1 MKSTLMKTTLGML
14 MLGSLGL
21 AATGAQADWGR
32 DGHGYRQDEHAYR
45 QSLAYNR
52 QIDARQARQMERI
65 RAGRHDGSLTRHEFR
80 YLMQEQR
87 HIRAMERR
95 FRADGVIDAR
105 EFRRLDHALD
115 RASRDIRAEHHDRQA
130 RYGNNTGPRFN

>member
-1 MKSTLMKTTLGML
+1 MKNSLIKTALGML

-21 AATGAQADWGR
+21 AATGAQADWDR
-32 DGHGYRQDEHAYR
+32 DGRGYRQGEHAYR
-45 QSLAYNR
+45 QSQAYSR
-52 QIDARQARQMERI
+52 QIDVRQARQMERI

-80 YLMQEQR
+80 NLMHEQR
-87 HIRAMERR
+87 GIRAMERH

-115 RASRDIRAEHHDRQA
+115 RASHDIRAERHDRQA
-130 RYGNNTGPRFN
+130 RYAYHTGPGFN

>member
-1 MKSTLMKTTLGML
+1 MKNSLMKTALGML

-32 DGHGYRQDEHAYR
+32 DGHAYRQDEHAYR
-45 QSLAYNR
+45 QNLAFNR

-80 YLMQEQR
+80 NLMHEQHEIHAMAR
-87 HIRAMERR
+87 H

-115 RASRDIRAEHHDRQA
+115 RASHDIRVERHDSQA
-130 RYGNNTGPRFN
+130 RYANNTGPRFN